1 MSRALLALSL
11 LGLFLVAI
19 QLDILSDLR
28 VAGVVIMAIWL
39 WPFCIAIIGQTT
51 AAIISGVA
59 LGLLFDAHTSTPFG
73 LTAVVGGLI
82 AFGSIRLAREGVGD
96 LEGAAWWMTP
106 LLAAIVGFLAP
117 LLFVLMGIFTLDF
130 SLWHGS
136 LVASMLVNAL
146 FFALLARPAARLIE
160 FASGTTRRRR

>member
-19 QLDILSDLR
+19 QLDILSSLR
-28 VAGVVIMAIWL
+28 VAGVVVMAIWL
-39 WPFCIAIIGQTT
+39 WPFCIAIVGQAT
-51 AAIISGVA
+51 AAMVSGVA
-59 LGLLFDAHTSTPFG
+59 LGLLFDAHTATPFG

-82 AFGSIRLAREGVGD
+82 AFGSIRLAREGAGD

-106 LLAAIVGFLAP
+106 LMAAIVGFLAP
-117 LLFVLMGIFTLDF
+117 LLFVVVGIFTLDF

-136 LVASMLVNAL
+136 LIASMVVNAL
-146 FFALLARPAARLIE
+146 FFAVLARPVARLIA
-160 FASGTTRRRR
+160 FSSGTTRRRR